1 MAGQVSARQRREWAA
16 VAQSLADALRGAE
29 ACRTSPG
36 DSARSVQTH
45 AEFALSRALGCAGC
59 PSGDTRLDVMRA
71 CAAGR
76 KTVTDALREAGC

>member
-1 MAGQVSARQRREWAA
+1 MVGQVSARQRREWAA

-29 ACRTSPG
+29 ACRTG
-36 DSARSVQTH
+36 DSARAVRTH
-45 AEFALSRALGCAGC
+45 AEFALSMALGCAGC

-71 CAAGR
+71 CVAGR